1 MAFDVKKIRLDFP
14 ILNQMTSKPVAFFD
28 NASTTFKPKRVIEA
42 MNHYYYTCSVNVGRG
57 DYDLAHQ
64 ADTLF
69 DQARQRV
76 ARFIQSEPREVIFT
90 SGTSMSINL
99 IAYGYGKKFL
109 KEGDEILLTQA
120 EHASNVLP
128 WFAIAKETG
137 AVVNFI
143 PLNEEGRLTVE
154 HVEKT
159 MTAKTKI
166 VSIAH
171 VTNVMGFHVDLKAIA
186 KVVHD
191 RGAIILVDGAQSV
204 PHLQTRVKDW
214 NIDFLSFSGHKMCG
228 PTGIGVLFGKY
239 HLLEQMDPFLTGGGI
254 ATKFDTCGDITFVKP
269 PHKFE
274 AGTPPIAEAI
284 GLGEACEYLT
294 SIGLHHIE
302 QYEHQLRTYAINQ
315 LKLLTNVEL
324 YNPEAESG
332 IITFNIKGVPSQDAA
347 TYLNSKGIAVRSGQ
361 HCAKILIDYLGV
373 VATIRFSL
381 NFYNTKEEVDRFV
394 EAVKTGGDFLDAYF
408 D

>member
-1 MAFDVKKIRLDFP
+1 MALDVKKIRLDFP
-14 ILNQMTSKPVAFFD
+14 ILNQSTSKTVAFFD
-28 NASTTFKPKRVIEA
+28 NASTTFKPRRVIEA
-42 MNHYYYTCSVNVGRG
+42 MNHYYFTCSVNVGRG

-64 ADTLF
+64 ADTLY
-69 DQARQRV
+69 DNARQRV
-76 ARFIQSEPREVIFT
+76 ARFIQADPREVVFT

-143 PLNEEGRLTVE
+143 PLNEEGRLTPENV
-154 HVEKT
+154 KKA

-166 VSIAH
+166 VSVAH
-171 VTNVMGFHVDLKAIA
+171 VTNVMGFHIDIQAIA

-191 RGAIILVDGAQSV
+191 GGAIILVDGAQSV
-204 PHLQTRVKDW
+204 PHLSTRVKDW
-214 NIDFLSFSGHKMCG
+214 DIDFLSFSGHKMCG
-228 PTGIGVLFGKY
+228 PTGVGILFGKY
-239 HLLEQMDPFLTGGGI
+239 ALLDAMDPFLTGGGI
-254 ATKFDTCGDITFVKP
+254 ATKYDTCGDITFVKP

-294 SIGLHHIE
+294 EIGLQSIE
-302 QYEHQLRTYAINQ
+302 HYEHDLRTYAIQQ
-315 LKLLTNVEL
+315 LKQLPNVDL

-381 NFYNTKEEVDRFV
+381 NFYNTHDEVNRFV
-394 EAVKTGGDFLDAYF
+394 EAVKNGGDFLDAYF

>member
-1 MAFDVKKIRLDFP
+1 MAFDVQKIRLDFP
-14 ILNQMTSKPVAFFD
+14 ILNQPNQAKVAFFD
-28 NASTTFKPKRVIEA
+28 NASTTFKPRRVVEA
-42 MNHYYYTCSVNVGRG
+42 MNRYYYTCSVNVGRG

-64 ADTLF
+64 ADTMF
-69 DQARQRV
+69 DEARQRV
-76 ARFIQSEPREVIFT
+76 AKFIQADPREVIFT

-143 PLNEEGRLTVE
+143 PLNEEGRLTADNVK
-154 HVEKT
+154 KT
-159 MTAKTKI
+159 MTSKTKI

-171 VTNVMGFHVDLKAIA
+171 VTNVMGFHVDIQSIA
-186 KVVHD
+186 KVVHAG
-191 RGAIILVDGAQSV
+191 GAIILVDGAQSV
-204 PHLQTRVKDW
+204 PHLQTRVHDW
-214 NIDFLSFSGHKMCG
+214 DIDFLSFSGHKMCG

-239 HLLEQMDPFLTGGGI
+239 QLLEQMDPFLTGGGI
-254 ATKFDTCGDITFVKP
+254 ATKFDTCGDITFIKP

-274 AGTPPIAEAI
+274 AGTPAIAEAI
-284 GLGEACEYLT
+284 GLGEACVYLT
-294 SIGLHHIE
+294 DIGLSKIE
-302 QYEHQLRTYAINQ
+302 KYEHELRTYAIQ
-315 LKLLTNVEL
+315 HLKKLTNVDL

-373 VATIRFSL
+373 IATIRFSL
-381 NFYNTKEEVDRFV
+381 NFYNTFEEVDRFV